1 MSQEFESPHWYRV
14 SGVRPRLAPELRAQ
28 RQTVRGTPWYVLFD
42 PLNQRTQRLTPE
54 AWQLVSRMDGSRTV
68 AELWQGAV
76 EALGEQAP
84 PQDEVIQLLSQLHEA
99 DALVSDTVPDL
110 DDLLRRRDRQ
120 RRQKWQRNL
129 KNPMSLRFSLWDP
142 DAFLNRTMR
151 LVGWLF
157 GRWGALLWLAVC
169 LPSALLAMMNW
180 DQISGNAS
188 DQLLSATSLLTMM
201 AVYPGVKL
209 LHELSHAYAAR
220 RYGAEVH
227 DMGLMFLIL
236 MPVPYV
242 DASGSAAFARKG
254 ERALVAAAG
263 MLTELFLAAAALW
276 VWLVVEPGMV
286 RSLAFSVMVLGGLS
300 TLLFNGNP
308 LLRFDGYF
316 VLGDL
321 AEVPNMAQRSNQFWQ
336 YLIKRHAFGLDQ
348 ARAPEMA
355 EGERKWLF
363 GYAPLSIVYRISITF
378 GIAIFLGSEYL
389 YIGLLLGVWGL
400 LSQFV
405 WPLLKGLRWLWAGPD
420 LVGRRLRPAV
430 VSGAFVSVMGA
441 LLLALPAPMS
451 SYAQGVVW
459 PAESAQLRATEP
471 GFVRSV
477 QLAPGGA
484 TRPGLLVAALDN
496 DDLARDRITA
506 EARAE
511 QEFARWRA
519 ALAATREEGDPAQA
533 RVEAEIRASAL
544 RQAEYDLDQA
554 TRRQARLQVV
564 AAREGVAVLPMA
576 ADLPGRW
583 LKKGESIGHLK
594 TGDAPTVRVV
604 VSQDDIDKVR
614 DAVRESQPVQVRL
627 AGDLGTVY
635 GARVV
640 REVPAGDDTLP
651 SQALA
656 LEHGGTVAV
665 VPGEGNQPRA
675 LNRVFQF
682 DLQLPPAAVTGLIG
696 ERAHVRFVHA
706 SEPLGLQGWRRL
718 RQLLLARLTM

>member
-1 MSQEFESPHWYRV
+1 MSQQFESPHWYRV

-28 RQTVRGTPWYVLFD
+28 RQTVRGAPWYVLFD
-42 PLNQRTQRLTPE
+42 PLNQRTHRLSLE
-54 AWQLVSRMDGSRTV
+54 AWQLVSRMDGKRTV

-76 EALGEQAP
+76 DALGDQAP

-99 DALVSDTVPDL
+99 DALATDTVPDL

-120 RRQKWQRNL
+120 RRMAWQRNL
-129 KNPMSLRFSLWDP
+129 KSPTSLRFSLWDP
-142 DAFLNRTMR
+142 DAFLRRT
-151 LVGWLF
+151 LPFTGWLF
-157 GRWGALLWLAVC
+157 GHWGMALWLAVAM
-169 LPSALLAMMNW
+169 PAALLAIMNW

-188 DQLLSATSLLTMM
+188 DQLLSSGSLLTML

-209 LHELSHAYAAR
+209 LHEMAHAWAAR
-220 RYGAEVH
+220 RGGAEVH
-227 DMGLMFLIL
+227 DMGLMFLIF

-242 DASGSAAFARKG
+242 DASGSNAFPRKG

-263 MLTELFLAAAALW
+263 MLTELLLASIALW
-276 VWLVVEPGMV
+276 IWIVVEPGVV
-286 RSLAFSVMVLGGLS
+286 RSLAFSVMVLGGVS

-316 VLGDL
+316 VLCDL
-321 AEVPNMAQRSNQFWQ
+321 AEVPNLAQRSNQLWL

-348 ARAPEMA
+348 ARMPEMA
-355 EGERKWLF
+355 AGEYKWLF
-363 GYAPLSIVYRISITF
+363 GYAPLSLAYRISITF
-378 GIAIFLGSEYL
+378 GIALFLGSEYL
-389 YIGLLLGVWGL
+389 YLGLALGVWGI

-405 WPLLKGLRWLWAGPD
+405 WPLAKGLRWLWAGPD

-430 VSGAFVSVMGA
+430 VSGAFVAVAGV

-459 PAESAQLRATEP
+459 PAESAQLRAAEA
-471 GFVRSV
+471 GFVRTLRV
-477 QLAPGGA
+477 APGAASTG
-484 TRPGLLVAALDN
+484 GMLVATLDN
-496 DDLARDRITA
+496 DDLARERVTA

-533 RVEAEIRASAL
+533 RVEAQVRASAL
-544 RQAEYDLDQA
+544 RQAEQELEYA
-554 TRRQARLQVV
+554 ARRHERLHVV
-564 AAREGVAVLPMA
+564 AARAGTVVLPAA

-583 LKKGESIGHLK
+583 LKKGETIGHLK

-604 VSQDDIDKVR
+604 VSQDDIA
-614 DAVRESQPVQVRL
+614 AVRGHLERIEVRL
-627 AGDLGTVY
+627 AGDLGRVY
-635 GARVV
+635 RARLV
-640 REVPAGDDTLP
+640 REVPGGDNALP

-656 LEHGGTVAV
+656 LANGGTVAV
-665 VPGEGNQPRA
+665 LPGDGQEQQPRA

-682 DLQLPPAAVTGLIG
+682 DLQLPADAASALIG
-696 ERAHVRFVHA
+696 ERAHVRFLHGGQ
-706 SEPLGLQGWRRL
+706 PLGLQGWRRL
-718 RQLLLARLTM
+718 RQLLLARLTL